1 MKDSYQFS
9 VVSYQLLVVSW
20 KCLGKRGSV
29 NLLGNVGN
37 VGKPGKWNLKT
48 SMMAEMI
55 VLRWVEWCCLTAP
68 HATS

>member
-37 VGKPGKWNLKT
+37 VG
-48 SMMAEMI
+48 I
-55 VLRWVEWCCLTAP
+55 CRLTRCIFVGR
-68 HATS
+68 HL